1 MNAQKTNKQN
11 FAAATLLRE
20 YLKEKHLNTAFEHYN
35 PQQLNECLTHFFM
48 DVRKRDWE
56 HYRTT
61 SLSCL
66 RYSLNWHLK
75 APPYNKTFDIV
86 KDASFANSRENFKAA
101 IA

>member
-48 DVRKRDWE
+48 DVRKRD
-56 HYRTT
+56 
-61 SLSCL
+61 
-66 RYSLNWHLK
+66 
-75 APPYNKTFDIV
+75 
-86 KDASFANSRENFKAA
+86 
-101 IA
+101 